1 VSNDQLTARL
11 RAAQAFQDALNA
23 KAKKANKPPVMVGA
37 TDVIEVARLRTGSP
51 GLDARLNGG
60 WPVGSM
66 VEIYGPYS
74 SGKSTLAYATMVET
88 MRRDPNAIVLLIDH
102 EGSFDPER
110 AARMS
115 GFDPERFKKI
125 IPEAIEDVVE
135 IIEGV
140 CEQVDEKGKSIFPLV
155 IIDSL
160 ASIPTRTEMSGE
172 IGDAMMA
179 DKARV
184 MSRAIQRL
192 GGKCIATGV
201 TCLWVNQI
209 RVKAGFSMGNPE
221 YTPGGEALK
230 YASWT
235 RVQTRK
241 DSSQKVLDEKGEV
254 IGQVTKAK
262 IEKNKGSGSL
272 GLAYIQINH
281 VNGLDAGFDI
291 YTAGLAVG
299 AVEKLPAA
307 FYSMEIPGV
316 GVIKEKGKD
325 NFIAAVNAHEKR
337 DEIYDHIVAVAKANK
352 AALMA
357 NDGHLEPL
365 VPELEVAPAD
375 GAAPA
380 DDLASA
386 KVETAEDEA

>member
-1 VSNDQLTARL
+1 MNDKIAARL
-11 RAAQAFQDALNA
+11 RAAQSFQDTLNA

-37 TDVIEVARLRTGSP
+37 SDVIEITRMPTGSP

-60 WPVGSM
+60 WPVGSF

-88 MRRDPNAIVLLIDH
+88 MRRDPNAIILLIDH

-110 AARMS
+110 AARMA
-115 GFDPERFKKI
+115 GFDTERFKKI
-125 IPEAIEDVVE
+125 IPESIEDVVE
-135 IIEGV
+135 IIEAAT
-140 CEQVDEKGKSIFPLV
+140 EQVDEKGRSIFPL
-155 IIDSL
+155 IIVDSI

-201 TCLWVNQI
+201 TVLWVNQI
-209 RVKAGFSMGNPE
+209 RVKAGFTMGNPE

-230 YASWT
+230 YACWT
-235 RVQTRK
+235 RIQTRK
-241 DSSQKVLDEKGEV
+241 DTSQKVIDEAGEI

-262 IEKNKGSGSL
+262 IEKNKGSGAL

-281 VNGLDAGFDI
+281 VNGLDVGFDV

-307 FYSMEIPGV
+307 FYQMEIPGV
-316 GVIKEKGKD
+316 GTIKEKGKD
-325 NFIAAVNAHEKR
+325 TFIAALNAHPSR
-337 DEIYDHIVAVAKANK
+337 DAIYDHIVAVAKANK

-357 NDGHLEPL
+357 NDGALEPIVAEID
-365 VPELEVAPAD
+365 VPVAAE
-375 GAAPA
+375 APG
-380 DDLASA
+380 DIASA
-386 KVETAEDEA
+386 KVEDEDDKAA